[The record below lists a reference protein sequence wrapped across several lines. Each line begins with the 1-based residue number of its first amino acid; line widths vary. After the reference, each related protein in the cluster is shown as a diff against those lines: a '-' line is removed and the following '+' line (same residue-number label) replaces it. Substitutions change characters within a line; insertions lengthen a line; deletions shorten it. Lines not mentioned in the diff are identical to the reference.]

1 MLLLFRSLL
10 QISSFNLWQEYR
22 GTSTAKSET
31 SGSHQGIKW
40 RERKEGRG
48 RHVSCMTCKFFKGYF
63 SSCIALFWLWFCH
76 IQCIVF
82 VWSAKFK
89 SLLTSMKGLQNQLDM
104 SLKEVEVLKE
114 SRERQM
120 NMVCI
125 KDIYYCISRSWC
137 TISQLY
143 RQHYYHAVSSSI

>member
-1 MLLLFRSLL
+1 
-10 QISSFNLWQEYR
+10 
-22 GTSTAKSET
+22 
-31 SGSHQGIKW
+31 
-40 RERKEGRG
+40 
-48 RHVSCMTCKFFKGYF
+48 
-63 SSCIALFWLWFCH
+63 
-76 IQCIVF
+76 
-82 VWSAKFK
+82 
-89 SLLTSMKGLQNQLDM
+89 MKGLQNQLDM

-143 RQHYYHAVSSSI
+143 RQHY

>member
-1 MLLLFRSLL
+1 MWVAWHVNFLKDISLL
-10 QISSFNLWQEYR
+10 VLLCFDFDFVKYN
-22 GTSTAKSET
+22 
-31 SGSHQGIKW
+31 
-40 RERKEGRG
+40 
-48 RHVSCMTCKFFKGYF
+48 
-63 SSCIALFWLWFCH
+63 ALLINICY
-76 IQCIVF
+76 IVQ
-82 VWSAKFK
+82 SAKFK

-143 RQHYYHAVSSSI
+143 RQHY